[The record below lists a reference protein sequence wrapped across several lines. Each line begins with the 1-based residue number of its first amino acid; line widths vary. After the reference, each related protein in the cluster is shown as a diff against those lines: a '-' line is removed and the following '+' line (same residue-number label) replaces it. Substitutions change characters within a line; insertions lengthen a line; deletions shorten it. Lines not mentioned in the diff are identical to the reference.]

1 MVGTEA
7 PSIRLKALRLPPSSR
22 IATFSLTPSSVALA
36 TAAFTIF
43 CASSDEILCFFTTL
57 AIGHLPPLDMY
68 SVLILL
74 YLVTF
79 DLTTGTCSSVHS
91 AIDRKIRPGN
101 VGGLRTGDERH
112 QGGGLINAPIAVE
125 SCGGLLRHRPIARRG
140 IQVRIDRTR
149 LYVVDCDTPTPDLSG
164 QSLSKHL
171 HGSLR
176 GRVGYQPGRLDTF
189 AHGRADRDDATA
201 ALHVPERRLRCGQCA
216 PDVDVDHAIHL
227 LARRLLERFRN
238 GRAGIVHQ
246 HIKLPEGRDGLFDR
260 AVDSFDVGSVRLYRD
275 RLSAIESNRFDHIGS
290 RAGVLHVGDSHN
302 RSIYGQALRDCGA
315 DAARPA
321 SDERNLACQP
331 SFMIVAHVFPFH
343 YLHCCLSRSLRK
355 TCSEHWSFTLR
366 LFFGHFILND
376 IPMFDQKVVL
386 DTNNVCGNP
395 IHRSTEVAKSPVNDH
410 EVTLGDDRSRFVP
423 QRGWN

>member
-79 DLTTGTCSSVHS
+79 DLTTGTCSGVHS
-91 AIDRKIRPGN
+91 AIDRKIRPRN

-112 QGGGLINAPIAVE
+112 QGGDLINAAIAVE

-149 LYVVDCDTPTPDLSG
+149 LYVVDCDTPAPDLSG
-164 QSLSKHL
+164 QPLSKHL

-176 GRVGYQPGRLDTF
+176 GRVGYQPGRLDTL

-201 ALHVPERRLRCGQCA
+201 ALHVPERRLCCGQLA
-216 PDVDVDHAIHL
+216 ADIDVYHAIHL

-246 HIKLPEGRDGLFDR
+246 HIKLPEGRSGL
-260 AVDSFDVGSVRLYRD
+260 LYR
-275 RLSAIESNRFDHIGS
+275 S
-290 RAGVLHVGDSHN
+290 
-302 RSIYGQALRDCGA
+302 
-315 DAARPA
+315 
-321 SDERNLACQP
+321 LAT
-331 SFMIVAHVFPFH
+331 FAFVTLPFH
-343 YLHCCLSRSLRK
+343 PALLSP
-355 TCSEHWSFTLR
+355 
-366 LFFGHFILND
+366 IVLNT
-376 IPMFDQKVVL
+376 FDQ
-386 DTNNVCGNP
+386 NH
-395 IHRSTEVAKSPVNDH
+395 IHA
-410 EVTLGDDRSRFVP
+410 
-423 QRGWN
+423 

>member
-1 MVGTEA
+1 MVGIEA

-43 CASSDEILCFFTTL
+43 CASSEEILCFFTTL

-74 YLVTF
+74 YLCNL
-79 DLTTGTCSSVHS
+79 DLTTGTCSGVHS
-91 AIDRKIRPGN
+91 PIDRKIRPCN
-101 VGGLRTGDERH
+101 VRGLRTGDERH
-112 QGGGLINAPIAVE
+112 HRCDLINAAIAVE
-125 SCGGLLRHRPIARRG
+125 SCGGLLRHRPIARSG

-149 LYVVDCDTPTPDLSG
+149 LDVVDCDTPTPDLSG
-164 QSLSKHL
+164 QPLSKHL

-216 PDVDVDHAIHL
+216 ADIDVDHAIHL

-260 AVDSFDVGSVRLYRD
+260 SLDRFDVGSVRLYRE
-275 RLSAIESNRFDHIGS
+275 RLSAIELNRFDYGGS
-290 RAGVLHVGDSHN
+290 CAGVLHVSDGHG
-302 RSIYGQALRDCGA
+302 RSICGKALRDCGA

-321 SDERNLACQP
+321 SDERNLTCQV
-331 SFMIVAHVFPFH
+331 SLISLAHIFPF
-343 YLHCCLSRSLRK
+343 
-355 TCSEHWSFTLR
+355 
-366 LFFGHFILND
+366 
-376 IPMFDQKVVL
+376 
-386 DTNNVCGNP
+386 
-395 IHRSTEVAKSPVNDH
+395 
-410 EVTLGDDRSRFVP
+410 
-423 QRGWN
+423 